1 MRAADPISPNSD
13 AVIPVVLFAHARPQ
27 HLGQVLRSLRE
38 NRVPRILAYSDGPR
52 TQAEAA
58 RVEEVRRVLREVDWA
73 DLTVIERAQN
83 LGLGRNVRAGVGEVA
98 ALHSAFIVC
107 LKPSN
112 HFLKNAFNFV
122 LTLFTLAI
130 VASRNFRKQIIEAID

>member
-1 MRAADPISPNSD
+1 MRAADSISPNSD

-52 TQAEAA
+52 TQAEAT

-73 DLTVIERAQN
+73 DLTVIEREQN
-83 LGLGRNVRAGVGEVA
+83 LGPGRNVRPGWGKWQR
-98 ALHSAFIVC
+98 SIP
-107 LKPSN
+107 PSSSGR
-112 HFLKNAFNFV
+112 
-122 LTLFTLAI
+122 TT
-130 VASRNFRKQIIEAID
+130 